1 MSNLGHGGWTGCG
14 HALDDE
20 VRAFEETGVLISKH
34 HRSGRVGQWILFLVN
49 AFVTVGQIIFRV
61 ELSRSG
67 LDGLFF
73 NDEAIRVGEQC

>member
-34 HRSGRVGQWILFLVN
+34 HRSGRVG
-49 AFVTVGQIIFRV
+49 
-61 ELSRSG
+61 
-67 LDGLFF
+67 
-73 NDEAIRVGEQC
+73 